1 MKKSILII
9 SVLVLALTSCKKFMD
24 INYDPNQPAADNV
37 TTDMILPAVEMN
49 LAATYANQM
58 NIQGGY
64 FAQIYA
70 HQFGT
75 SNYLDYS
82 QFEMSATRSS
92 LNWTQL
98 YQRTLM
104 NCKTIREKASAEE
117 DWGTYLAATTLRA
130 FAFQLLVDCYGEV
143 PYTEALDPA
152 NLAPKYDDGQV
163 VYEGII
169 AELDEALSKAS
180 ASATVVTNFTFPGKN
195 AESWIRFANAQKLKM
210 LTRLAAKKD
219 VSAQIQA
226 IIDEGMLPQE
236 DVEISGCWSQAAG
249 QESPF
254 WAEEFST
261 LGGSTQIN
269 VIANIAI
276 IRTMQPLDAESNI
289 EYSDPRLSAFW
300 ETNDADEFVGNI
312 SGTNNS
318 TAGDGFKASHWCR
331 PKASFNMPVYLITK
345 AEVEFFLA
353 EFFAKKGDAGSATE
367 HYNAAIEASFET
379 AGVAGA
385 DAHIAR
391 YPFNSSNWRESIGIQ
406 KWVALSG
413 TNCFEAYTEVRRLGY
428 PTFGKMSGAQMFKES
443 GDHAIA
449 NYEPGTLHTPYLVSG
464 KIGNNQMLQR
474 WPFSENSQARN
485 ASTPSFKGYTTPIF
499 WAVQ

>member
-9 SVLVLALTSCKKFMD
+9 SALVLALTSCKNFMD

-37 TTDMILPAVEMN
+37 KTDMILPAVEMN
-49 LAATYANQM
+49 LAATYADLL

-92 LNWTQL
+92 SSYTQL

-104 NCKTIREKASAEE
+104 NCKTIREKATAEE

-169 AELDEALSKAS
+169 AELDEALSKVS

-210 LTRLAAKKD
+210 LVRLSAKKD
-219 VSAQIQA
+219 VTDQIKA
-226 IIDEGMLPQE
+226 IIDEDMLPQE
-236 DVEISGCWSQAAG
+236 DVKIAGCWSEASG

-276 IRTMQPLDAESNI
+276 MRTMQPLDSEGNI

-318 TAGDGFKASHWCR
+318 TAGAAFKATHWCR
-331 PKASFNMPVYLITK
+331 PKASFDMPVYLITR
-345 AEVEFFLA
+345 AEVEFLLA
-353 EFFAKKGDAGSATE
+353 EFFAKNGSSEAQE
-367 HYNAAIEASFET
+367 HYNAAIEASFQT
-379 AGVAGA
+379 AGVEGA
-385 DAHIAR
+385 DVHISR
-391 YPFNSSNWRESIGIQ
+391 YPFNSQNWRASIGIQ

-413 TNCFEAYTEVRRLGY
+413 INCFEAYTEVRRIGY
-428 PTFGKMSGAQMFKES
+428 PTFGKLTGAQMFKES
-443 GDHAIA
+443 GDHAIE

-464 KIGNNQMLQR
+464 KVGNNQLLQR
-474 WPFSENSQARN
+474 WPFAESSEARN
-485 ASTPSFKGYTTPIF
+485 TSSPDFKGYTTPIF
-499 WAVQ
+499 WAIK